1 MTLHRGSYNYWKSGK
16 GGLITSFLL
25 FDEYGLDNCF
35 IELLE
40 AKPCASRDE
49 MKQLEGGYIRNLA
62 CVNKCIAGRTMK
74 EYHEDNKTRINKTQ
88 KEYQE
93 INKEKVKQY
102 YEKNKERI
110 SEKAKEYRE
119 NNKDKISY
127 ACINNDDNYMNY
139 LFSIVNNK
147 NQHGLPSQ
155 EIHADQ
161 ISVGG
166 PYNLLEKSYSGD
178 LYQHVVIYF
187 VCSIFFKPKI
197 LAELKSINFKMPSS
211 LIIILAGFKSL
222 CTIPAKWIHF
232 VANKI

>member
-1 MTLHRGSYNYWKSGK
+1 MSINYNNSKVYKIWSPNGENIYVGSTTKQYLSQRMTLHRASYNYWKSGK

-119 NNKDKISY
+119 NNKERQSLLNKQVCECSCGKTY
-127 ACINNDDNYMNY
+127 TYSNKYMHNKSKY
-139 LFSIVNNK
+139 HLNNK
-147 NQHGLPSQ
+147 K
-155 EIHADQ
+155 E
-161 ISVGG
+161 
-166 PYNLLEKSYSGD
+166 
-178 LYQHVVIYF
+178 
-187 VCSIFFKPKI
+187 
-197 LAELKSINFKMPSS
+197 
-211 LIIILAGFKSL
+211 
-222 CTIPAKWIHF
+222 
-232 VANKI
+232 

>member
-1 MTLHRGSYNYWKSGK
+1 MPLNYDQSKVYKIWSPQGDKIYIGSTTKQYLSQRMTLHRGSYNYWKSGK

-119 NNKDKISY
+119 NNKERQS
-127 ACINNDDNYMNY
+127 
-139 LFSIVNNK
+139 LLNK
-147 NQHGLPSQ
+147 
-155 EIHADQ
+155 Q
-161 ISVGG
+161 I
-166 PYNLLEKSYSGD
+166 
-178 LYQHVVIYF
+178 
-187 VCSIFFKPKI
+187 C
-197 LAELKSINFKMPSS
+197 A
-211 LIIILAGFKSL
+211 
-222 CTIPAKWIHF
+222 
-232 VANKI
+232 